1 MRTQNAR
8 HFSPRLAVSLLLGM
22 LLMSSAL
29 SNSAN
34 ATASPEIV
42 NLLQDVTM
50 ADGSSYHTNDD
61 QNVGLDTA
69 KIIPNPQGGYLA
81 VYHHLINNIFQV
93 RLAISSDLLNWDYV
107 ATIENGA
114 SQPTVAALS
123 DGSFVVAYEK
133 DGSGTSCRG
142 SGSCLAF
149 EHYANST
156 TLLAAN
162 PDRSVTIN
170 RTLSSCNEGTPNIYA
185 ATLNPDLSHSI
196 INVGFHYFSGCNVDR
211 QAIGTLTNFSTW
223 KAQADSNLNTLFT
236 SLGTIKGNVG
246 DRDAFFHQ
254 GKPYSLVEGQYT
266 KNDFS
271 TWRPYLFD
279 RTSNSLTSLALRTHA
294 GSTSFGNPTYT
305 DLTLP
310 DGKKGFVSTQFIFS
324 EGAAPGE
331 AGPLIY
337 YKRYPTQPAPDNTP
351 PTVSLTQPANGARV
365 NRLSTI
371 AIKASATDS
380 FGVAKVAFY
389 VNGTLTCVSP
399 FAPYSCNWTV
409 PNTSGVTYTIQ
420 ARAVD
425 TSSNT
430 SSSSVNVTSR

>member
-1 MRTQNAR
+1 M
-8 HFSPRLAVSLLLGM
+8 LAVALLLCM
-22 LLMSSAL
+22 LLTTTLLSKAQAAPSSEL
-29 SNSAN
+29 V
-34 ATASPEIV
+34 T
-42 NLLQDVTM
+42 LLQDVTV
-50 ADGSSYHTNDD
+50 ADGIKYQAKDD
-61 QNVGLDTA
+61 QGVGLDTA
-69 KIIPNPQGGYLA
+69 KITPNPKGGYLA
-81 VYHHLINNIFQV
+81 VYHHLISNAFQV
-93 RLAISSDLLNWDYV
+93 RLAKSTDLLTWEYV
-107 ATIENGA
+107 ATLENGA
-114 SQPTVAALS
+114 SQPTVAMLS

-149 EHYANST
+149 EHYADVT
-156 TLLAAN
+156 ALLMAKPA
-162 PDRSVTIN
+162 RSIVVN

-185 ATLNPDLSHSI
+185 ATLSPDLNHSI

-223 KAQADSNLNTLFT
+223 KTQTDSNLNTLFT

-254 GKPYSLVEGQYT
+254 GRSYSLVEGQYT

-271 TWRPYLFD
+271 SWRPYLFD
-279 RTSNSLTSLALRTHA
+279 RTSNSLTSLVLQTDEE
-294 GSTSFGNPTYT
+294 STSFGNPTYT
-305 DLTLP
+305 DLVLP
-310 DGKKGFVSTQFIFS
+310 DGRRGFVATQFIFS
-324 EGAAPGE
+324 EGAGPEE

-337 YKRYPTQPAPDNTP
+337 YKKYPTQPAPDGTP
-351 PTVSLTQPANGARV
+351 PSVSITQPADGARV
-365 NRLSTI
+365 NRLSTTT
-371 AIKASATDS
+371 IKASAADS

-409 PNTSGVTYTIQ
+409 PSTSGVTYTIQ
-420 ARAVD
+420 ARAFD

-430 SSSSVNVTSR
+430 ASSSVKVTSR